1 MFKPLYDP
9 LFVVTNEGYH
19 YYLVDNLE
27 ESEDGLTIKLHF
39 NENAKWHDGEPV
51 TVNDFLFTLKYYT
64 EGATRANTTLT
75 KVNGEE
81 VIYEKTSDY
90 DITITLP
97 SNRSSFITSLG
108 RTYIYPAHVFGNDPN
123 AVEGSDEAMLGI
135 GNGPFKLKEW
145 NKGENIIYEKNPDYY
160 RGEAK
165 IDELIMKIIPDAS
178 AKEVALQSGEV
189 SCMRISSK
197 EKYEKYKNDENY
209 SIFSTPECRVNYL
222 VCNPMSSKIT
232 TKEQREAL
240 FTSINLQEIMDTV
253 YGSEEMSKAATSI
266 FCDQSL
272 YYNTEMSNYEYD
284 LEKAKQMVKDSGLE
298 GETLTYIYN
307 NQRVGMPEVAI
318 VIQQQLKAA
327 GINVELVG
335 SDSGAFFK
343 SYFSW
348 MLGDTDTSWDLAT
361 NGWDS
366 IQGDP
371 STQITSYVGNPEATD
386 CQEATVEAL
395 NEAIHATDESV
406 REEKFLEFQQLI
418 QDDFVIYPISCPNYV
433 WVAQKGVTGLDTINS
448 MIPFEDWTLIDVA

>member
-1 MFKPLYDP
+1 MKKLISLLLAAAMCSSIALSGCGSSNDIQTAQSETEQSTEEETTEDVSKDSEISEKKV
-9 LFVVTNEGYH
+9 FVYPADQDVTNEGYH

-165 IDELIMKIIPDAS
+165 IDELIMKIIPDPPRAW
-178 AKEVALQSGEV
+178 A
-189 SCMRISSK
+189 M
-197 EKYEKYKNDENY
+197 
-209 SIFSTPECRVNYL
+209 
-222 VCNPMSSKIT
+222 
-232 TKEQREAL
+232 
-240 FTSINLQEIMDTV
+240 QEW
-253 YGSEEMSKAATSI
+253 
-266 FCDQSL
+266 
-272 YYNTEMSNYEYD
+272 
-284 LEKAKQMVKDSGLE
+284 
-298 GETLTYIYN
+298 
-307 NQRVGMPEVAI
+307 
-318 VIQQQLKAA
+318 QL
-327 GINVELVG
+327 
-335 SDSGAFFK
+335 
-343 SYFSW
+343 
-348 MLGDTDTSWDLAT
+348 
-361 NGWDS
+361 
-366 IQGDP
+366 
-371 STQITSYVGNPEATD
+371 
-386 CQEATVEAL
+386 
-395 NEAIHATDESV
+395 
-406 REEKFLEFQQLI
+406 
-418 QDDFVIYPISCPNYV
+418 
-433 WVAQKGVTGLDTINS
+433 
-448 MIPFEDWTLIDVA
+448 